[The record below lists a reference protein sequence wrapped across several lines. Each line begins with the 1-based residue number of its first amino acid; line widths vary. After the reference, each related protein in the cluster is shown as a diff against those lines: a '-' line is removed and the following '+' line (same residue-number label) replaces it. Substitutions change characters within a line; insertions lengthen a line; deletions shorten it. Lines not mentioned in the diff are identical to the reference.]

1 MIKPSFYN
9 IYPLFTDLAHQG
21 KFDYIDLILEC
32 SINCEDIDL
41 CLALLT
47 ASLPYK
53 SKLPHR
59 ADLYD
64 MAYWN
69 YRDEDK
75 KGTFEGLR

>member
-1 MIKPSFYN
+1 MKPSYIN
-9 IYPLFTDLAHQG
+9 IYPLFKELAERG
-21 KFDYIDLILEC
+21 RFDYIDLILEC
-32 SINCEDIDL
+32 SIHCQNIDL
-41 CLALLT
+41 CLGLLT

-75 KGTFEGLR
+75 KGTFEGLK